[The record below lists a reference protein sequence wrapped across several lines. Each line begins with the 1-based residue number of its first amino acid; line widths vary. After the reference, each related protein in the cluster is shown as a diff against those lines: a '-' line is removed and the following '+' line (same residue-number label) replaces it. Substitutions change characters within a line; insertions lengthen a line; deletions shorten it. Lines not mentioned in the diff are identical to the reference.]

1 MMDIQTTKKG
11 GNDTYSLLDYIC
23 VALLLGAIWGF
34 FEVFFKDVLSMGGK
48 PYTAAI
54 MTGTGVAFMAAGYSF
69 FRKSGVV
76 LAVAVFSIFARMIVV
91 PVLGCSPMCRANAV
105 VALFL
110 LGSFMA
116 LSMEASSR
124 AVKNNFKSGGLWVG
138 AGVLFS
144 GISFYFGGMACAPCR
159 YLQNFQQTGG
169 LVSFLRVEVMYW
181 VLFSMVLFYPGYL
194 LGKYARNAVKEFRA
208 RRPVPY
214 YAGIVCAGF
223 LILLAT
229 GIILLP

>member
-1 MMDIQTTKKG
+1 MNVKRVYNN
-11 GNDTYSLLDYIC
+11 GNDTYSLADYIC
-23 VALLLGAIWGF
+23 IALLLGAIWGF

-48 PYTAAI
+48 PYTAAV
-54 MTGTGVAFMAAGYSF
+54 MTGIGVAFMAAAYGF

-76 LAVAVFSIFARMIVV
+76 MAVAVFSIFARMIVV

-116 LSMEASSR
+116 LSMEVSSR
-124 AVKNNFKSGGLWVG
+124 VVKNNFKTGGLWVG
-138 AGVLFS
+138 GGVLLS
-144 GISFYFGGMACAPCR
+144 GISFYYGGMACAPCQ
-159 YLQNFQQTGG
+159 YLQNFQQSGG

-181 VLFSMVLFYPGYL
+181 VLFSAILYYPGYL
-194 LGKYARNAVKEFRA
+194 AGTHLRNSMNTLRA

-214 YAGIVCAGF
+214 YAGIVCASF
-223 LILLAT
+223 LILIAT
-229 GIILLP
+229 GFMLLP